1 MEAVHEQ
8 VARKKLDITLDKLG
22 PYRCRF
28 DRGGQYVN
36 HAPCSSPAHLCRGRS
51 CLTPPLLPRHM
62 LLGGHKG
69 HLAMMDWNRFQLQ
82 SEFHVR
88 ETTRDIAILHNYT
101 LYATAQKKY
110 VYIYDKDGVELHILR
125 NHIQPNVLDFLPY
138 HFLLVSV
145 GQAGY
150 LKYQD
155 TSTGQLVAEH
165 RTKLGDCRVMRQN
178 PFNACMCL
186 GHGNGTVRLVPP
198 TFAVLS
204 VGSQCSTA
212 CV

>member
-1 MEAVHEQ
+1 
-8 VARKKLDITLDKLG
+8 
-22 PYRCRF
+22 
-28 DRGGQYVN
+28 
-36 HAPCSSPAHLCRGRS
+36 
-51 CLTPPLLPRHM
+51 
-62 LLGGHKG
+62 
-69 HLAMMDWNRFQLQ
+69 MMDWNRFQLQ

-186 GHGNGTVRLVPP
+186 GHGNGTVQLVPP
-198 TFAVLS
+198 PSRCCLS
-204 VGSQCSTA
+204 VLNAQRHGMCVIARRHGDHVDAQHEPTRCEDAGTPGSRYVS
-212 CV
+212 VLVLRW